1 MQRLQSRLPILLSV
15 TFVGT
20 IVALASR
27 LHAWS
32 AIALV
37 ALYLAWLAV
46 EAKVALK
53 ETDREETRLDRGTLE
68 LYAAG
73 RAATVIT
80 ALALSTKGE
89 VGMTALGWAGALLFV
104 SGVGFRLIAIRTL
117 GRFYSHRVRLAGDQK
132 VVTSGPYAF
141 VRHPAYAGMLIA
153 HLGVVLFFFSW
164 PALAVFGVVFVPA
177 VVARIVVEE
186 RALEQALEGYREFQR
201 GRARLLPRVW

>member
-1 MQRLQSRLPILLSV
+1 MKRLQSHLPILLSL
-15 TFVGT
+15 TFVVT

-27 LHAWS
+27 LRAWP
-32 AIALV
+32 AVALV
-37 ALYLAWLAV
+37 SLYLAWLGL

-53 ETDREETRLDRGTLE
+53 ETDRDETRLDRGTLE

-80 ALALSTKGE
+80 ALALAAPSDIA
-89 VGMTALGWAGALLFV
+89 VTARTSAGALLFA
-104 SGVGFRLIAIRTL
+104 SGVAFRLIAIRTL
-117 GRFYSHRVRLAGDQK
+117 GRFYSHRVRLAGDQQ

-141 VRHPAYAGMLIA
+141 VRHPAYAGMLVA

-186 RALEQALEGYREFQR
+186 RALEHALAGYREFQR
-201 GRARLLPRVW
+201 GRARLLPLVW